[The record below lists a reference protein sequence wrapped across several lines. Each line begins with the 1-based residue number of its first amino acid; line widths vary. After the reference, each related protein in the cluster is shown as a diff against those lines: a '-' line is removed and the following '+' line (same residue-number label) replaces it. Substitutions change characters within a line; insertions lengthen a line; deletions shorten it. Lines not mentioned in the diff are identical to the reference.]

1 MTQEP
6 DLLKML
12 AVAENAGEAWADGE
26 HIDIFTPTRVRL
38 LIERVVRAEQNF
50 DEADSAKINAEGRE
64 ENALARAEKAE
75 RSCRLL
81 GKIIER
87 DGKNLVELTNSQ
99 DIIPEDGDGD
109 WEVVWERAQEMKDR
123 LEQAE
128 KAVARVRAMADE
140 MGEGKA
146 FGILTRGRE
155 DEYPISY
162 FIEMLEDALDG
173 EPNE

>member
-75 RSCRLL
+75 
-81 GKIIER
+81 
-87 DGKNLVELTNSQ
+87 Q
-99 DIIPEDGDGD
+99 
-109 WEVVWERAQEMKDR
+109 
-123 LEQAE
+123 
-128 KAVARVRAMADE
+128 AVARVRAMADE

>member
-1 MTQEP
+1 MSQEL
-6 DLLKML
+6 DITELRETVE
-12 AVAENAGEAWADGE
+12 AAGEAWADGE
-26 HIDIFTPTRVRL
+26 HIDIVTPATVLALLSRV
-38 LIERVVRAEQNF
+38 
-50 DEADSAKINAEGRE
+50 
-64 ENALARAEKAE
+64 EKAE

-81 GKIIER
+81 GTIIER

-128 KAVARVRAMADE
+128 QAVARVHALNNELSWSPNNVAIVQRY
-140 MGEGKA
+140 
-146 FGILTRGRE
+146 R
-155 DEYPISY
+155 
-162 FIEMLEDALDG
+162 DALDG

>member
-38 LIERVVRAEQNF
+38 LIERVVRAE
-50 DEADSAKINAEGRE
+50 
-64 ENALARAEKAE
+64 

-99 DIIPEDGDGD
+99 DIIPEEGDGD
-109 WEVVWERAQEMKDR
+109 WEVVWERAHEMKIR

-128 KAVARVRAMADE
+128 QAVARVREVVHEYDPDCLTCMCNSDGDCCKCTVADFQE
-140 MGEGKA
+140 ALDDE
-146 FGILTRGRE
+146 TRG
-155 DEYPISY
+155 
-162 FIEMLEDALDG
+162 
-173 EPNE
+173 

>member
-64 ENALARAEKAE
+64 ENALSRAEKAE

-81 GKIIER
+81 GTIIER

-128 KAVARVRAMADE
+128 QAVARA
-140 MGEGKA
+140 
-146 FGILTRGRE
+146 RE
-155 DEYPISY
+155 VAAGWATNDRPFREA
-162 FIEMLEDALDG
+162 LLRALDG
-173 EPNE
+173 DTRG